1 LNQLLRPN
9 LVALLAQVGG
19 TSLLVAFSI
28 VLYRTTRSRALGYWT
43 LAWVSLCLAVTTLW
57 AGLASVWA
65 PGPAL
70 FAYLFG
76 EYLFGYLLLAG
87 CWFYVGAVSPSR
99 RDLLLIIPGAV
110 LAYWLPRA
118 TGAGFNLLCIVH
130 TVVYGAFFLM
140 ALQVLRSATA
150 TSGRLQ
156 GLRLMQTA
164 LALLAFDYFQFA
176 PVFALSLVRS
186 ARVTAYWQYLPLY
199 DLFFQMMLMFGM
211 VMAVTGDIR
220 HDLEVA
226 NRNLAQAR
234 DNFAAMAQIDHL
246 TSALNRH
253 VFHSLVHSRQGPER
267 TRVSGCVA
275 MIDVDD
281 LKAVNDR
288 YGHAAGD
295 AAIRAVASAIR
306 ACIRADDLLFRWGGD
321 EFLVVLFGVTEA
333 EARTRFDGLASRLTC
348 TSLSGAS
355 AAIDLSAAVGVAPFA
370 EATSFDEVI
379 ALADTMM
386 YGAKR
391 RQLMT

>member
-1 LNQLLRPN
+1 LNQLFHPN
-9 LVALLAQVGG
+9 LVAILAQAGG
-19 TSLLVAFSI
+19 TSLLVAFSV
-28 VLYRTTRSRALGYWT
+28 VLYRSTRSRALGYWT
-43 LAWVSLCLAVTTLW
+43 LAWVALCLAVTSLW
-57 AGLASVWA
+57 AGLESVW
-65 PGPAL
+65 
-70 FAYLFG
+70 
-76 EYLFGYLLLAG
+76 
-87 CWFYVGAVSPSR
+87 SR
-99 RDLLLIIPGAV
+99 RDLLLIIPGAI
-110 LAYWLPRA
+110 LAYWLA
-118 TGAGFNLLCIVH
+118 HAGEREFNLFSLVH
-130 TVVYGAFFLM
+130 TFVYGALCVI
-140 ALQVLRSATA
+140 ALQVLRSAPVTRRPHA
-150 TSGRLQ
+150 
-156 GLRLMQTA
+156 GLRVMQTA
-164 LALLAFDYFQFA
+164 LALLAIDYFQFVPVLAFSLFRHA
-176 PVFALSLVRS
+176 PV
-186 ARVTAYWQYLPLY
+186 TTYWQYLPLY

-211 VMAVTGDIR
+211 VMTVTGDIQ

-253 VFHSLVHSRQGPER
+253 VFHSLVHSRQGAEH

-288 YGHAAGD
+288 YGHPAGD

-333 EARTRFDGLASRLTC
+333 EARMRFEGLAARLQRT
-348 TSLSGAS
+348 TLSGTGS
-355 AAIDLSAAVGVAPFA
+355 PVDLSAAVGVAAFA
-370 EATSFDEVI
+370 EAASFDDVI

-391 RQLMT
+391 RQLVT